1 MHPAGLNLCP
11 RAQWIPDESVN
22 NCMLCRQSFDF
33 VTRRHHCRI
42 CGRVVCNDCS
52 NKQVRVKSEM
62 VRACDQCRQTG
73 YSAAG
78 QQVPGSPLNR
88 QLPPQQQQG
97 YPAQQQPSGTYYAS
111 PSAPQPYASPVY
123 PPQQQPGYPPPQQG
137 YPPQQPGFPP
147 PQQPGYPPPQQQ
159 GYPPQQQ
166 GYPPQQGGYPAGQ
179 MPPPQPYSPA
189 GGPPPGA
196 ANAYGA
202 TPLDQAIGDFAMQN
216 EIKPAYI
223 PLLRRLVDYDV
234 VVICDD
240 SGSMS
245 GPADPED
252 PSLSRWAELKQN
264 MAILLR
270 ATAVFGLP
278 IDVYF
283 INRGVFRGI
292 TSYDQ
297 LRDAFSRPPSGG
309 TNTVRVMQ
317 QIWADR
323 CIGGGLPRPLIVHLF
338 TDGHPTD
345 DNFNEDINGFAYW
358 LRRRPNMEQ
367 TFFSIL
373 LCTDDEE
380 VCALY
385 RPLEYR
391 VAGRFGWAGA
401 TQGIQGVDV
410 TEDYRGE
417 LRDIR
422 ALRGQNFR
430 FSMGDYIV
438 KCLVGAIDPS
448 VHAIDLPA
456 GASIYSV
463 VAQRRSF
470 W

>member
-1 MHPAGLNLCP
+1 
-11 RAQWIPDESVN
+11 
-22 NCMLCRQSFDF
+22 
-33 VTRRHHCRI
+33 
-42 CGRVVCNDCS
+42 
-52 NKQVRVKSEM
+52 
-62 VRACDQCRQTG
+62 
-73 YSAAG
+73 
-78 QQVPGSPLNR
+78 
-88 QLPPQQQQG
+88 
-97 YPAQQQPSGTYYAS
+97 
-111 PSAPQPYASPVY
+111 
-123 PPQQQPGYPPPQQG
+123 
-137 YPPQQPGFPP
+137 
-147 PQQPGYPPPQQQ
+147 
-159 GYPPQQQ
+159 
-166 GYPPQQGGYPAGQ
+166 
-179 MPPPQPYSPA
+179 
-189 GGPPPGA
+189 
-196 ANAYGA
+196 
-202 TPLDQAIGDFAMQN
+202 
-216 EIKPAYI
+216 
-223 PLLRRLVDYDV
+223 
-234 VVICDD
+234 
-240 SGSMS
+240 
-245 GPADPED
+245 
-252 PSLSRWAELKQN
+252 

-358 LRRRPNMEQ
+358 LRRRPNIEQ